1 MSPQN
6 QIWILLLKSL
16 VIIQIPQKEEISKTI
31 GNTTKIV
38 QRIIKESN
46 CFIYNK
52 ITVYLV
58 NKKYISNRNKN

>member
-6 QIWILLLKSL
+6 QIWILFKLL
-16 VIIQIPQKEEISKTI
+16 VIIQMPQKEEISKTI
-31 GNTTKIV
+31 GKTTKIV
-38 QRIIKESN
+38 QRIIIESN

>member
-6 QIWILLLKSL
+6 QIWILFKLL
-16 VIIQIPQKEEISKTI
+16 VIIQMPQKEEISKTI
-31 GNTTKIV
+31 GKTTKIV
-38 QRIIKESN
+38 QRIIIESN

-58 NKKYISNRNKN
+58 NKKYISNRNKI